1 MKRIIFFTILFL
13 ILLERIGFSF
23 PLYPTNSSIQ
33 KALQFLNQTQ
43 LDDGSFGSLSNTGFA
58 IMALSVANQD
68 PHLWVKNGSNP
79 VDYLKNIIIPSF
91 NSSLNASSHYS
102 VTILALIAA
111 NENPENINGKNLTQE
126 LLMKQNSDGSFNN
139 NEVPG
144 WYPWIIDDIWPV
156 LALVASGHKYSN
168 EVDKS
173 VEYLKSKQ
181 RSDGGY
187 GGCFGG
193 VCSSGSDETSLAIM
207 ALISAGESN
216 ESSVI
221 KNAFASLRTFQ
232 NEDGGFNSSN
242 FWGSSNVDSDAWAI
256 QAIVAMRNDFTDWQ
270 KSNFYVDVD
279 PNVTTTP
286 SINLS
291 LTINITNFGN
301 NNPFDNLLSFQ
312 DVDGGFKYFIAAQ
325 DTSYAIMA
333 LLGKPYPLN
342 GTFYTQSKSVGV
354 FYNQSFNINVDQTKD
369 WNFTLSKNNFTLEKF
384 ESKNISLFIST
395 PLNSVGEE
403 NNIKITV
410 TAEDKSSKTT
420 TVTILVRA
428 ICGNNICES
437 GETCS
442 SCPQDCGS
450 CPTIIEHGGGGGGI
464 TTTTMTQTTI
474 PTTIKSIQLTTTT
487 IFSSTSTTTSTI
499 HINVT
504 NTQLKSSLLTGFA
517 TFIISPIGI
526 GIIVAIVIL
535 ALFVYLMLP
544 KR

>member
-1 MKRIIFFTILFL
+1 MKKIIFFTILFL
-13 ILLERIGFSF
+13 VLLQRSGFAF
-23 PLYPTNSSIQ
+23 PLDTTNSSIQ
-33 KALQFLNQTQ
+33 SALQFLNQSQ
-43 LDDGSFGSLSNTGFA
+43 LDDGSFGSLSNTALATIA
-58 IMALSVANQD
+58 ISSTGED
-68 PHLWVKNGSNP
+68 PHLWVKNNTSP
-79 VDYLKNIIIPSF
+79 IDFLKNVIIPSF

-139 NEVPG
+139 SEVLG

-156 LALVASGHKYSN
+156 LALTGSEHKYSN
-168 EVDKS
+168 EVNKA

-181 RSDGGY
+181 LDDGGY

-193 VCSSGSDETSLAIM
+193 FCSSGSDETSLAIM
-207 ALISAGESN
+207 ALISGGESN
-216 ESSVI
+216 ESSAI
-221 KNAFASLRTFQ
+221 KNASTALRTFQ

-242 FWGSSNVDSDAWAI
+242 LWGSSNVDSDAWAI
-256 QAIVAMRNDFTDWQ
+256 QAIVAMGNDFTDWQ
-270 KSNFYVDVD
+270 KSNFCVDVD

-312 DVDGGFKYFIAAQ
+312 DADSGFKYFIPVQ

-342 GTFYTQSKSVGV
+342 GTFYTQSESVGV

-369 WNFTLSKNNFTLEKF
+369 WNFTLSENSFTLEKF
-384 ESKNISLFIST
+384 KSKNISLFVFT
-395 PLNSVGEE
+395 PLNSAGEK

-410 TAEDKSSKTT
+410 NAEDKSSKTT
-420 TVTILVRA
+420 TVTILVQA
-428 ICGNNICES
+428 VCGNNICES

-442 SCPQDCGS
+442 SCSQDCGS
-450 CPTIIEHGGGGGGI
+450 CLTTTVSSGGGGGGI
-464 TTTTMTQTTI
+464 TTTTK
-474 PTTIKSIQLTTTT
+474 PATTT
-487 IFSSTSTTTSTI
+487 TSTTTTTMTMTI
-499 HINVT
+499 PATTTALTTTIPQVS
-504 NTQLKSSLLTGFA
+504 QVSPLTGLV
-517 TFIISPIGI
+517 TFVTSPLGI
-526 GIIVAIVIL
+526 GVIIVGIVIL
-535 ALFVYLMLP
+535 VIIGRFLILHQ
-544 KR
+544 R